1 MYDFPRLR
9 TVLAEAATLPPSA
22 LIRHVVD
29 DLERFADGHE
39 PDDDVTL
46 VALGFD

>member
-1 MYDFPRLR
+1 MYDFPRLQAA
-9 TVLAEAATLPPSA
+9 LSEAATLTPTA

-46 VALGFD
+46 VAIGFN